1 VNPLFLVL
9 ALSIPEV
16 NASDL
21 FGIDSL
27 LDDTATPDEVEAP
40 RSASWPT
47 ASRIDQIDR
56 NLTVQWPDQPEES
69 LPLKALLQI
78 EHARAYE
85 NDPAELFAV
94 FSDGRRILLCRGP
107 SVTDKVGLL
116 QAWLAHVIVELP
128 VGEGHSQPPARD
140 TPVPTLTIS
149 AGSAVLS
156 LGKIDPAARSSPSQE
171 VTSSSSFPKSDD
183 GKPCVDCIDRRD
195 VDRMV
200 KMHMD
205 KIQGCYQ
212 LALQRNPKLAG
223 GVTVDFVI
231 QKDGRVNSASI
242 KRSDLDN
249 AGAEQ
254 CIRDQFMKMR
264 FPPPPGASMVN
275 VSYPLVF
282 SSS

>member
-1 VNPLFLVL
+1 
-9 ALSIPEV
+9 
-16 NASDL
+16 
-21 FGIDSL
+21 
-27 LDDTATPDEVEAP
+27 
-40 RSASWPT
+40 
-47 ASRIDQIDR
+47 
-56 NLTVQWPDQPEES
+56 
-69 LPLKALLQI
+69 
-78 EHARAYE
+78 
-85 NDPAELFAV
+85 
-94 FSDGRRILLCRGP
+94 
-107 SVTDKVGLL
+107 
-116 QAWLAHVIVELP
+116 
-128 VGEGHSQPPARD
+128 
-140 TPVPTLTIS
+140 
-149 AGSAVLS
+149 
-156 LGKIDPAARSSPSQE
+156 
-171 VTSSSSFPKSDD
+171 
-183 GKPCVDCIDRRD
+183 DCIDRRD

-249 AGAEQ
+249 AGVEQ